1 MFDLLHLHS
10 VLTPPSPES
19 APEAEEGVRSQRCI
33 RWNLRKGGYKLQHTQ
48 LGQDISAILGLQWI
62 HHTEIVEWIW
72 RYVSRIHLQMKV
84 HILQK
89 KKNYYVAP
97 WLDRR
102 VPSEK
107 QGKCA
112 YFSHTKLA
120 K

>member
-1 MFDLLHLHS
+1 MLDLLHLHS

-33 RWNLRKGGYKLQHTQ
+33 RRNLYKQIKTTHTE
-48 LGQDISAILGLQWI
+48 LGQDISATLRLQWI

-72 RYVSRIHLQMKV
+72 GYVSRIHLQMQV

-89 KKNYYVAP
+89 NNQDVAP

-112 YFSHTKLA
+112 YFSRTKLA